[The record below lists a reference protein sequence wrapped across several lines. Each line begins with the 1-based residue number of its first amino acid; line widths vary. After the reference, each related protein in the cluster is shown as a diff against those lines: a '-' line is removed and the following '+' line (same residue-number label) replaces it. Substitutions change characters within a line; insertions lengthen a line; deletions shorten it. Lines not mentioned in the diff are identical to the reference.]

1 MKLNLRMMNK
11 GVVRQIYFTKDII
24 NKLMG
29 VRQNGNSA
37 NRSEGQLTKSEEES
51 IPNSNSAQ
59 SSNDYTAEVGG
70 REGLDPVR
78 YGDWERNGI
87 AVDF

>member
-1 MKLNLRMMNK
+1 MKLSLCMMNK
-11 GVVRQIYFTKDII
+11 DVARQIYFTKNII

-29 VRQNGNSA
+29 VRQNGNSTH
-37 NRSEGQLTKSEEES
+37 RSERQLTKSEEES
-51 IPNSNSAQ
+51 IPNSDFTQ
-59 SSNDYTAEVGG
+59 PSNDSTAEVGG